1 MAAFANR
8 FRQSKFKHVFG
19 KPAKRDMCYDNIRIT
34 KSSWDSTFCAVNPRY
49 IAIITDAAG
58 GGAFIVLPLSQY
70 GRVERDPPLVTGHKA
85 AVLDI
90 QWCPHD
96 DDCIAS
102 ASEDCTAK
110 VWRIGAESFSSGF
123 LTDPYRDLVGHNRRV
138 GLVVWH
144 PTVHMVLLTA
154 GADNKVLI
162 WNVDEQS
169 ILCDIDFPDVVHSC
183 SFNWTGSLFVCSC
196 KDKMGRVINARTG
209 EIVAEQKLHE
219 GAKPQQVVFLR
230 DGRVFSTGFSRMS
243 ERQWGLWDG
252 NSLELIDRQELDSSN
267 GVLFPF
273 YDPDVNMIYL
283 VGKGDS
289 AIRYF
294 EVTEDAP
301 YFHFLSMYQSS
312 DPQRGMGWMP
322 KRGLDVSTC
331 EIARL
336 YKLHQRGL
344 CEPISFTVPRKS
356 ELFQDDLYPDT
367 CTDAYALSV
376 SDWLSGKD
384 SEPVLQSMRPSND
397 GNALHPAPPKPL
409 VAAAVTSSASSPAA
423 ASPAVTSVPAAQAKV
438 QQQQH
443 SSTAENHQHYA
454 GDAVEHP
461 KPHHQSQLAAA
472 VAADSVGTERL
483 LTDRSAAA
491 SAAAEAASTAAT
503 EAEEAAEAAN
513 AAAKAATEA
522 AVGLPSGEQ
531 LAQLLEDM
539 RKMKIII
546 KGHERRIRTLEERLK
561 ASTAS
566 AGTALVNER
575 QQQDES
581 DT

>member
-1 MAAFANR
+1 
-8 FRQSKFKHVFG
+8 
-19 KPAKRDMCYDNIRIT
+19 
-34 KSSWDSTFCAVNPRY
+34 
-49 IAIITDAAG
+49 
-58 GGAFIVLPLSQY
+58 
-70 GRVERDPPLVTGHKA
+70 
-85 AVLDI
+85 
-90 QWCPHD
+90 
-96 DDCIAS
+96 
-102 ASEDCTAK
+102 
-110 VWRIGAESFSSGF
+110 
-123 LTDPYRDLVGHNRRV
+123 
-138 GLVVWH
+138 
-144 PTVHMVLLTA
+144 
-154 GADNKVLI
+154 
-162 WNVDEQS
+162 
-169 ILCDIDFPDVVHSC
+169 
-183 SFNWTGSLFVCSC
+183 
-196 KDKMGRVINARTG
+196 
-209 EIVAEQKLHE
+209 EQKLHE

-409 VAAAVTSSASSPAA
+409 VAAAVTLVCFVPGRRLAGCHFGARCPGQGSAAAAFVNCGESSALCWRRRGGKFATKQQPIRPARDVPDA
-423 ASPAVTSVPAAQAKV
+423 VVASLQSKVTELTACMTELRYSMASLTTENEDLRRRIDQLERDLAIRLKG
-438 QQQQH
+438 QQQQ
-443 SSTAENHQHYA
+443 
-454 GDAVEHP
+454 
-461 KPHHQSQLAAA
+461 
-472 VAADSVGTERL
+472 
-483 LTDRSAAA
+483 
-491 SAAAEAASTAAT
+491 
-503 EAEEAAEAAN
+503 
-513 AAAKAATEA
+513 
-522 AVGLPSGEQ
+522 
-531 LAQLLEDM
+531 
-539 RKMKIII
+539 
-546 KGHERRIRTLEERLK
+546 
-561 ASTAS
+561 
-566 AGTALVNER
+566 
-575 QQQDES
+575 QQQRQAAPLASGDIEDDDEDIENADGDQRHS
-581 DT
+581 DCILGRA